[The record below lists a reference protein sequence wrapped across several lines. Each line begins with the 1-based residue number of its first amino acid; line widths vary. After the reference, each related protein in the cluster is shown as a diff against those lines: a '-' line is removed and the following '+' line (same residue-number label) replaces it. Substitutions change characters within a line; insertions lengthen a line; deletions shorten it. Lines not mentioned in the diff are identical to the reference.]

1 MKTSESHIPHKL
13 GANRHDPAQ
22 REHRAKHPGAESR
35 DVREDRSTRKS
46 KMVTSVPH
54 QPSGDLRTSG
64 QLLAREG
71 DRPWAKSL
79 AERSAAPAAS
89 EPKRLTFRHATATEV
104 YLAGSF
110 NNWLP
115 SQDALKRTATG
126 EWSIDL
132 ALAPGRYEYLFVAD
146 GRWLRDPNALE
157 SVANAYGGHNSVVVF

>member
-1 MKTSESHIPHKL
+1 MKTSETHTPHKL

-22 REHRAKHPGAESR
+22 REHHAKHPSAESR

-54 QPSGDLRTSG
+54 QPSGELRTSG
-64 QLLAREG
+64 QLLARES

-79 AERSAAPAAS
+79 AEHSVAPAAP
-89 EPKRLTFRHATATEV
+89 EAKRLTFRHDTAAEV
-104 YLAGSF
+104 FVAGSF
-110 NNWLP
+110 NHWLP
-115 SQDALKRTATG
+115 SRDALKRTATG

-146 GRWLRDPNALE
+146 GRWLEDPNALE
-157 SVANAYGGHNSVVVF
+157 AVANPYGGHNSVVVL